1 MHELDVV
8 ELAIDRPIRIGIIGG
23 GQLGKM
29 IAQEAKRMSLKVFI
43 LDPCDECPAASVC
56 DGLVV
61 ADYKAENAIRK
72 LANMCDIIT
81 FEIEL
86 ANSSTLRDLNSKK
99 YPVIPSPEVLRI
111 IQNKYLQKCFLKENN
126 IDVPKFD
133 LVRSETHLEDLS
145 AEYGFPLMLKA
156 CQDSYDGK
164 GNFLISSRTEINHA
178 FNYFEKKDRMIEE
191 FVPFTKEISV
201 MVARN
206 SDGRIEAFPV
216 VENIHKKNILE
227 MTIAPARI
235 TRGAESK
242 AKAVA
247 KETVERLGGVGIFG
261 IEMFLVGD
269 EKIVIN
275 ELAPRPHNSGHY
287 SIEACSIS
295 QFEQHIRAILNF
307 PLAEPNLLC
316 PAVMINVL
324 GPEGV
329 AGFYSIKGLKGLF
342 SIPGLKLHVYGKKIS
357 KPNRKLGHVTIL
369 AETVE
374 DAIMRAEI
382 AKRTLKVEVQKLGKE

>member
-1 MHELDVV
+1 
-8 ELAIDRPIRIGIIGG
+8 
-23 GQLGKM
+23 
-29 IAQEAKRMSLKVFI
+29 
-43 LDPCDECPAASVC
+43 
-56 DGLVV
+56 
-61 ADYKAENAIRK
+61 
-72 LANMCDIIT
+72 
-81 FEIEL
+81 
-86 ANSSTLRDLNSKK
+86 
-99 YPVIPSPEVLRI
+99 
-111 IQNKYLQKCFLKENN
+111 
-126 IDVPKFD
+126 
-133 LVRSETHLEDLS
+133 
-145 AEYGFPLMLKA
+145 MLKA

-164 GNFLISSRTEINHA
+164 GNLLIGSRTEINKA
-178 FNYFEKKDRMIEE
+178 FKHFEKKDRMIEE

-206 SDGRIEAFPV
+206 SNGDIESFPV

-235 TRGAESK
+235 TRSAESK

-247 KETVERLGGVGIFG
+247 EETVERLNGVGIFG
-261 IEMFLVGD
+261 IEMFLVGN

-307 PLAEPNLLC
+307 PLATPNLLC

-329 AGFYSIKGLKGLF
+329 AGIYSIKGLKGLF
-342 SIPGLKLHVYGKKIS
+342 SIPGLKLHIYGKKIS
-357 KPNRKLGHVTIL
+357 KPNRKLGHVTIV

-374 DAIMRAEI
+374 DAILRAEI

>member
-29 IAQEAKRMSLKVFI
+29 LAQEAKRMSLKVFI

-61 ADYKAENAIRK
+61 ADYKEENAIRK

-86 ANSSTLRDLNSKK
+86 ANSSALRDLNSKK
-99 YPVIPSPEVLRI
+99 YPVFPSPEILRI

-133 LVRSETHLEDLS
+133 FVKSETHLGNLS
-145 AEYGFPLMLKA
+145 VEYGFPLMLKA

-164 GNFLISSRTEINHA
+164 GNLLIGSRTEINKA
-178 FNYFEKKDRMIEE
+178 FKHFEKKDRMIEE

-206 SDGRIEAFPV
+206 SNGDIESFPV

-235 TRGAESK
+235 TRRAESK

-247 KETVERLGGVGIFG
+247 EETVERLNGVGIFG
-261 IEMFLVGD
+261 IEMFLVGN

-307 PLAEPNLLC
+307 PLATPNLLC

-329 AGFYSIKGLKGLF
+329 AGIYSIKGLKGLF
-342 SIPGLKLHVYGKKIS
+342 SIPGLKLHIYGKKIS
-357 KPNRKLGHVTIL
+357 KPNRKLGHVTIV

-374 DAIMRAEI
+374 DAILRAEI